1 MTDSQGTREYQKTI
15 LLNLGRYG
23 TVLCLLI
30 MIICFSYFLPSF
42 KTKANFLNMMGQVA
56 FLGIISA
63 GLTSC
68 LKAGDF
74 DLSIGGI
81 ATLAGNIIA
90 WLLVNNHGIPLSILY
105 TLTIG
110 IAMGV
115 INGILVAYIGF
126 HSLICTLAT
135 MGIMMGITE
144 GLTEGISIWSGI
156 PESFSIFGKG
166 EIGGVPLRFIIMVCC
181 LVGIGFLHKKMEIGR
196 KLEAIGGNP
205 VASRLSGI
213 NVNWNRLM
221 AFVFSALLAT
231 VTGIMVTSSLMF
243 SDSNIG
249 LGFTF
254 PAIVA
259 CFIGAA
265 TIHIGQFHILGTF
278 IGVLIMV
285 VATNGMVILLIPG
298 FLLDIV
304 RGIILMLSIFF
315 ASIASRGTK

>member
-1 MTDSQGTREYQKTI
+1 MTESNSTREYQKTI
-15 LLNLGRYG
+15 FLYLGKYG
-23 TVLCLLI
+23 TIISLLI
-30 MIICFSYFLPSF
+30 MIVCFSYFLPSF
-42 KTKANFLNMMGQVA
+42 RSKENLINMMGQVA
-56 FLGIISA
+56 FLSIISA
-63 GLTSC
+63 GLTCC

-90 WLLVNNHGIPLSILY
+90 WLLVNNHGVALSIVY
-105 TLTIG
+105 TLFIG
-110 IAMGV
+110 ITAGL

-126 HSLICTLAT
+126 PSLICTLAT

-156 PESFSIFGKG
+156 PESFSIIGKG
-166 EIGGVPLRFIIMVCC
+166 AVGGIPIRFIIMFI
-181 LVGIGFLHKKMEIGR
+181 LLIGLEFLHKQTEVGR

-213 NVNWNRLM
+213 DVKWNRML
-221 AFVFSALLAT
+221 AFVLSGLFAAI
-231 VTGIMVTSSLMF
+231 TGIMVTSSLMF

-265 TIHIGQFHILGTF
+265 TIKIGHFHILGTF
-278 IGVLIMV
+278 VGVLIMV
-285 VATNGMVILLIPG
+285 VATSGMIILLVPSY
-298 FLLDIV
+298 LLDIV
-304 RGIILMLSIFF
+304 RGLILMLSILL
-315 ASIASRGTK
+315 ASIATRGTK